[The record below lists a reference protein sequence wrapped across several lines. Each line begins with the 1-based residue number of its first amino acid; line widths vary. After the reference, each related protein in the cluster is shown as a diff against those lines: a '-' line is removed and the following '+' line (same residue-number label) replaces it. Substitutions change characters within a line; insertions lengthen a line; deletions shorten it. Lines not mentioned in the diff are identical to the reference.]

1 MLDDFLKRADPPAEA
16 RITYGARQ
24 GHCWSILTE
33 GQMMEEMFVAVE
45 QSKPRRSA
53 LWEEQKSVEVVG
65 RPSGTDYGGRTAVHG
80 SVSAAWAT
88 TQ

>member
-1 MLDDFLKRADPPAEA
+1 
-16 RITYGARQ
+16 
-24 GHCWSILTE
+24 
-33 GQMMEEMFVAVE
+33 MMEEMFVAVE

-53 LWEEQKSVEVVG
+53 LWEEQKSVEVVVG
-65 RPSGTDYGGRTAVHG
+65 RPSNTDYGGRTAVHG